1 MPVEEILQSEVFS
14 VNPFNEEISGLMRK
28 RKELIA
34 EGKIEEGRKVG
45 KQLYDINP
53 EYFSYMNP
61 EAGLAGGEL

>member
-1 MPVEEILQSEVFS
+1 M
-14 VNPFNEEISGLMRK
+14 NPFNEEIANLMAK

-34 EGKIEEGRKVG
+34 EGKIAEGRQVG

-61 EAGLAGGEL
+61 EAGIAGGKQ